1 MIRRFALAALL
12 LFAAAAGSAAQET
25 AGSAA
30 QQTAGSAA
38 QGAARSAPTGKELDR
53 LTDQV
58 ASELRCPV
66 CRSLSV
72 RDSQAELAREVEGV
86 IRERLAAGES
96 PEEVKAY
103 FVSKYGEWILLKPP
117 KRGFTLLVWVLPL
130 LALALGGAL
139 LVVIL
144 RRWLEAPVDGES

>member
-1 MIRRFALAALL
+1 MTRGFALAAILVW
-12 LFAAAAGSAAQET
+12 AT
-25 AGSAA
+25 TPGSAA
-30 QQTAGSAA
+30 QQTA
-38 QGAARSAPTGKELDR
+38 RSVPTGKELDA
-53 LTDQV
+53 LTEQV

-72 RDSQAELAREVEGV
+72 RDSQAALAREVEGV

-103 FVSKYGEWILLKPP
+103 FVSKYGEWILLAPP

-130 LALALGGAL
+130 AALALGGIF

-144 RRWLEAPVDGES
+144 RNWLPKGREAVADPEEEGWAVSPVDGES

>member
-12 LFAAAAGSAAQET
+12 FFAAAVGPT
-25 AGSAA
+25 A

-38 QGAARSAPTGKELDR
+38 QEAARSAPTGKELDA

-117 KRGFTLLVWVLPL
+117 KRGFTLLVWVLPF

-144 RRWLEAPVDGES
+144 RRWLKAPVDGES